1 MATESTRDRQ
11 AVFYREFLMS
21 RGKFDPRDF
30 GVEMEREDFMDKMAE
45 MFNAMY
51 RGTMTIDEVLL
62 HPREAINF
70 CDEVRRSN
78 GWYSLPDDIVL
89 RSVLTRRKNP

>member
-1 MATESTRDRQ
+1 MVAASTLDRQ
-11 AVFYREFLMS
+11 AEFYREFLMA

-30 GVEMEREDFMDKMAE
+30 GVEMEREKFTDKMAE
-45 MFNAMY
+45 VFNTTY
-51 RGTMTIDEVLL
+51 RGGMTIDEVLL
-62 HPREAINF
+62 HPREALNF

-78 GWYSLPDDIVL
+78 GWYSLPDDIIL